1 MIRSM
6 TGYGSAAAES
16 AALRATVTVR
26 SLNHRFLE
34 MSVHLPRRLQP
45 MEREIRDL
53 VQSRLSRGR
62 IELAVQATMSLAAAE
77 GGDVV
82 VASRPLVASFVR
94 TLRDMQNEFGL
105 DGNVAVADLIRFPGA
120 LERLEAPLPPESEAR
135 GQIIALVAQA
145 LDVLIEMRG
154 AEGARSEGD
163 LLRGLALIEQ
173 SAGRM
178 HGLAEGSREPRRQ
191 ALAERLRELCGELGL
206 EDARLYQEVV
216 RAVERHDVTEELQR
230 LGSHVAMARE
240 LLLGQ
245 EPAGKRLDFLA
256 QELAREA
263 NTLGSKAADAAMVR
277 EVVNLKAEIEKVRE
291 QVQNVE

>member
-1 MIRSM
+1 VIRSM
-6 TGYGSAAAES
+6 TGYGSAATES

-34 MSVHLPRRLQP
+34 MSVHLSRRLQP

-62 IELAVQATMSLAAAE
+62 VEVNVQASLGNAAVE

-105 DGNVAVADLIRFPGA
+105 DGNVAVADLVRFPGA
-120 LERLEAPLPPESEAR
+120 LERLEAPLPAESEVRA
-135 GQIIALVAQA
+135 GIMTLVAQA
-145 LDVLIEMRG
+145 LDGLTEMRRS
-154 AEGARSEGD
+154 EGGRSEGD
-163 LLRGLALIEQ
+163 LLRALAVIEE

-178 HGLAEGSREPRRQ
+178 YGLAEGSREVRRR

-206 EDARLYQEVV
+206 EEARLYQEVV
-216 RAVERHDVTEELQR
+216 RAVERHDVSEELQR

-240 LLLGQ
+240 LLRSE

-263 NTLGSKAADAAMVR
+263 NTLGSKAADAAVVR
-277 EVVNLKAEIEKVRE
+277 EVVNLKAEIEKFRE

>member
-34 MSVHLPRRLQP
+34 MSLHLPRRLQP

-62 IELAVQATMSLAAAE
+62 IELAVQATLGMAAAE

-105 DGNVAVADLIRFPGA
+105 DGNVAVADLVRFPGA
-120 LERLEAPLPPESEAR
+120 LERLEAPLPAESEAR

-145 LDVLIEMRG
+145 LDGLIEMRR
-154 AEGARSEGD
+154 AEGARSESD
-163 LLRGLALIEQ
+163 LLRGLALVEE

-178 HGLAEGSREPRRQ
+178 SGLAEGSREARRGV
-191 ALAERLRELCGELGL
+191 LVERLRELCGELGL
-206 EDARLYQEVV
+206 EEARLYQEVV

-230 LGSHVAMARE
+230 LVSHVAMARE
-240 LLLGQ
+240 LLRGE

>member
-6 TGYGSAAAES
+6 TGYGSAATES

-34 MSVHLPRRLQP
+34 MTVHLSRRLQP

-53 VQSRLSRGR
+53 VQARLSRGR
-62 IELAVQATMSLAAAE
+62 VEVAVNASLSVSAE

-105 DGNVAVADLIRFPGA
+105 DGNVAVADLVRFPGA
-120 LERLEAPLPPESEAR
+120 LERLEAPLPVESEAR
-135 GQIIALVAQA
+135 GRILALVAEA
-145 LDVLIEMRG
+145 LDGLTEMRR
-154 AEGARSEGD
+154 AEGGRSEGD
-163 LLRGLALIEQ
+163 LLRGLAVIEE

-178 HGLAEGSREPRRQ
+178 EALAEGSREARRR

-206 EDARLYQEVV
+206 EEARLYQEVV
-216 RAVERHDVTEELQR
+216 RAVERQDVSEELQR
-230 LGSHVAMARE
+230 LRSHVAMARQ
-240 LLLGQ
+240 LLRSE

-263 NTLGSKAADAAMVR
+263 NTLGSKAADAAVVH